1 MWGKKKKV
9 LTKSEDDKQ
18 SQSTYV
24 EKDKI
29 FNNTYGDQDLS
40 QNKINFTIAPSY
52 ADTTDPDDKMH
63 YDSLFEKVDALIKGS
78 EFEHLNE
85 ASPDGVIKKLNKV
98 QINKVFFYLIEKT
111 GSSYT
116 RIDLFGVLSDYF
128 DVFPNKFYNS
138 LSNKFKDE
146 LINEL
151 DAKYNILEK
160 RKIRKLF

>member
-1 MWGKKKKV
+1 MWGKKKKK
-9 LTKSEDDKQ
+9 LTKAEEDKKSGYQ
-18 SQSTYV
+18 

-29 FNNTYGDQDLS
+29 FNNTYGEQDLS
-40 QNKINFTIAPSY
+40 GQKINFTVSSSWT
-52 ADTTDPDDKMH
+52 DNMDPDDKQH
-63 YDSLFEKVDALIKGS
+63 YDALFEVIDGLIKGS

-85 ASPDGVIKKLNKV
+85 ATPEGIIKKLNKV
-98 QINKVFFYLIEKT
+98 QINKVFFYIIENT
-111 GSSYT
+111 GTSYT
-116 RIDLFGVLSDYF
+116 RIDLFSVLSDYF

-146 LINEL
+146 LIKEL

>member
-9 LTKSEDDKQ
+9 LTKGEDDKQ
-18 SQSTYV
+18 SGHV

-29 FNNTYGDQDLS
+29 FNNTYGEQDLS
-40 QNKINFTIAPSY
+40 QGKINFTVSSSWL
-52 ADTTDPDDKMH
+52 DDKDPDDKQH
-63 YDSLFEKVDALIKGS
+63 YDSLFEKVDKLIKGS

-85 ASPDGVIKKLNKV
+85 ATPDGVIKKLNKV
-98 QINKVFFYLIEKT
+98 QINKVYFYLIEKT
-111 GSSYT
+111 GTSYT
-116 RIDLFGVLSDYF
+116 RIDLFSVLSDYF

>member
-1 MWGKKKKV
+1 MWGKKKKT
-9 LTKSEDDKQ
+9 LTKGEDDKK
-18 SQSTYV
+18 SGHV

-29 FNNTYGDQDLS
+29 FNNTYGEQDLS
-40 QNKINFTIAPSY
+40 LHKINFTVSASWL
-52 ADTTDPDDKMH
+52 DGMDPDDKMH
-63 YDSLFEKVDALIKGS
+63 YDSMFDRIDELIKGS

-85 ASPDGVIKKLNKV
+85 ATPEGVIKKLNKV
-98 QINKVFFYLIEKT
+98 QINKVFFYIIEKT
-111 GSSYT
+111 GTSYT